1 MPVGTTHSASEQG
14 RRLKRSCLPQCTLPA
29 RLQCECVSASKG
41 AGSAETLSR
50 HHSVL
55 VHVAA
60 TRGILRSC
68 SRGGL
73 HSGPVCNSHSSQDQV
88 PTALRVPACACRY
101 ARRLVNCRTSVEIAL
116 HTISRTRPCD
126 LQLTSRTLTERPLA
140 KPLVAECPRGPR
152 RVPFGG
158 ARGRT
163 RLRVKGVWEGTS
175 STPCA
180 HLGATTLRKAL
191 AGLACR
197 TNGLAH
203 KC

>member
-14 RRLKRSCLPQCTLPA
+14 SRLKRSCLPRCTLPA

-73 HSGPVCNSHSSQDQV
+73 HSGPVQQSHKSGSGSNC
-88 PTALRVPACACRY
+88 LSCSRVCVSVRMRAC
-101 ARRLVNCRTSVEIAL
+101 
-116 HTISRTRPCD
+116 
-126 LQLTSRTLTERPLA
+126 QLSYFCL
-140 KPLVAECPRGPR
+140 
-152 RVPFGG
+152 
-158 ARGRT
+158 
-163 RLRVKGVWEGTS
+163 RLRCTRSAGPLLRSRVDQTHSHRTNACEATGCGM
-175 STPCA
+175 PA
-180 HLGATTLRKAL
+180 ALGACLSAAHGA
-191 AGLACR
+191 AGGFA
-197 TNGLAH
+197 
-203 KC
+203 